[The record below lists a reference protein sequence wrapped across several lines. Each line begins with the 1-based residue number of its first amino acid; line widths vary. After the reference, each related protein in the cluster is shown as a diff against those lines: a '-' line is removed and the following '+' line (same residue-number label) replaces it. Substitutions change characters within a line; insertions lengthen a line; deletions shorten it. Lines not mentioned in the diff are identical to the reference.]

1 MKIDKAKVVDDFNG
15 IGEMVEIPCSK
26 FYTGGQPIHV
36 CKQTGLV
43 RTKDLRSAEEIA
55 NAWSKEVYSTEF
67 GNQTYTAR
75 IPAVKARQ
83 TYVADF
89 IDVNV
94 RLKDKS
100 ICDIGAG
107 EGQFLE
113 IVSSQDYEAKVY
125 GIEPSKTNC
134 SLLKSKGFECFE
146 GTIEDYSASVHFT
159 DRQFDIVT
167 TMWTL
172 VNSHSCLDMIKAAY
186 KMVKSNGYLVVAEGS
201 RILVPFKKPL
211 HYYFSK
217 LPVDL
222 HPYHFSANS
231 LKNLLEIVGF
241 EIIMENRFI
250 DSDYLCLIAR
260 KTEKP
265 IKNQF
270 EVDNYIDVLS
280 FFERWHLDTQK
291 YYLDM

>member
-1 MKIDKAKVVDDFNG
+1 MKANRTKVIDDFNG
-15 IGEMVEIPCSK
+15 SGEMVEIPCSR

-36 CKQTGLV
+36 CKNTGLV

-55 NAWSKEVYSTEF
+55 EAWSKEVYSSEF
-67 GNQTYTAR
+67 GAQTYTAR

-89 IDVNV
+89 IDMYVGLNN
-94 RLKDKS
+94 KN

-113 IVSSQDYEAKVY
+113 IVSSQDYNAGAY
-125 GIEPSKTNC
+125 GIEPSEKNC
-134 SLLKSKGFECFE
+134 EQLKSKGFECFK
-146 GTIEDYSASVHFT
+146 GTIEDYVESINFANQ
-159 DRQFDIVT
+159 QFDVVT

-172 VNSHSCLDMIKAAY
+172 VNSHSCLDMIEAAY
-186 KMVKSNGYLVVAEGS
+186 KMVKPNGYLVVAEGS

-222 HPYHFSANS
+222 HPYHFSAKS
-231 LKNLLEIVGF
+231 LKNLLKVGGF
-241 EIIMENRFI
+241 KIMAENRFI
-250 DSDYLCLIAR
+250 DSDYLCIIA
-260 KTEKP
+260 KKSDDMFE
-265 IKNQF
+265 NDF
-270 EVDNYIDVLS
+270 EVDNYIDILS

-291 YYLDM
+291 YYVNT

>member
-100 ICDIGAG
+100 ICDI
-107 EGQFLE
+107 ELEKVNFL
-113 IVSSQDYEAKVY
+113 K
-125 GIEPSKTNC
+125 
-134 SLLKSKGFECFE
+134 L
-146 GTIEDYSASVHFT
+146 
-159 DRQFDIVT
+159 
-167 TMWTL
+167 
-172 VNSHSCLDMIKAAY
+172 
-186 KMVKSNGYLVVAEGS
+186 YLVK
-201 RILVPFKKPL
+201 ITKQKF
-211 HYYFSK
+211 
-217 LPVDL
+217 
-222 HPYHFSANS
+222 
-231 LKNLLEIVGF
+231 
-241 EIIMENRFI
+241 ME
-250 DSDYLCLIAR
+250 
-260 KTEKP
+260 
-265 IKNQF
+265 
-270 EVDNYIDVLS
+270 
-280 FFERWHLDTQK
+280 
-291 YYLDM
+291 